1 MIRGTTPDYILEGQG
16 VDLSGRRVY
25 VTFAQGNYKFTRTNE
40 NLTMEVDTSG
50 QTVVTRISITLTQE
64 ETLRLHEGTVRIQ
77 IKAIDSDGNVDA
89 SECMSAGV
97 GQALLEKV
105 ITYAADPTI

>member
-25 VTFAQGNYKFTRTNE
+25 VTFAQDNYKFTRTNE
-40 NLTMEVDTSG
+40 DLTMEVDTSG
-50 QTVVTRISITLTQE
+50 QTPVTRIYITLTQE
-64 ETLRLHEGTVRIQ
+64 ETLGLREGFVSVQ
-77 IKAIDSDGNVDA
+77 IKAIDSDGYVDA
-89 SECMSAGV
+89 SECMRASV
-97 GQALLEKV
+97 GPALLERV